1 MEKYTLNEYIE
12 KLREKELLISE
23 NAQEKTRKIH
33 IDNVSYNSL
42 DVTEN
47 TLFVCKGKAFKEEYL
62 DAAIEKGAVAYISEI
77 DYNKTIPGILVND
90 IQKSLS
96 LVSNIYFNYPWK
108 KMNLIGVTGTKG
120 KSTTSYYI
128 KYILDE
134 YLESMKKPGAGIIS
148 SIDTY
153 DGIINEESH
162 ITTPESF
169 ELQVHY
175 ENALKSNITYM
186 VTEVSSQALKYG
198 RLFDVQ
204 FDVGVFLNIS
214 EDHISPI
221 EHTDFEDYFSS
232 KLKFFKQCKH
242 VCVNLES
249 DYRERILDAA
259 KDSKNLITF
268 GFDKKAE
275 VYGYDIK
282 KDGDRLVFKVK
293 TPKFDK
299 EFALTM
305 PGLFNIENA
314 LGAIAAAYSLNIPY
328 EFMYK
333 GLLKARSGG
342 RMEKYE
348 SHDGEK
354 IVIVDYAHNK
364 LSFTKLYE
372 STKEEYKGRNI
383 VTVFGCPGGKAFT
396 RRENLGTLAGKY
408 SHEIILTEE
417 DPGEEPVIDICEDI
431 ANHVKVYNDNFKIIE
446 AREEAIRDSIF
457 LSQPHSIILLTG
469 KGRETRQKIGKEYV
483 PCPSDVDFVLQYL
496 KEYDE
501 REKEAAITRI

>member
-1 MEKYTLNEYIE
+1 MEKYNLNEYIK
-12 KLREKELLISE
+12 KLQEKEQSV
-23 NAQEKTRKIH
+23 KTEEDKDFAKIF
-33 IDNVSYNSL
+33 IDNLSYNSL
-42 DVTEN
+42 DVTNN

-62 DAAIEKGAVAYISEI
+62 DAAIKKGAVAYISET
-77 DYNKTIPGILVND
+77 DYHKNIPCVLVND

-96 LVSNIYFNYPWK
+96 LVSNVYFNYPWK
-108 KMNLIGVTGTKG
+108 NMKLIGVTGTKG

-134 YLESMKKPGAGIIS
+134 YLKSMNKPEAGIIS
-148 SIDTY
+148 SIDTF

-169 ELQVHY
+169 DLQKHY
-175 ENALKSNITYM
+175 DNALKSNITYM

-198 RLFDVQ
+198 RLFDVE

-221 EHTDFEDYFSS
+221 EHADFEDYFSS

-242 VCVNLES
+242 ACVNLES
-249 DYRERILDAA
+249 DFAERILDAA
-259 KDSKNLITF
+259 KNSENLITF
-268 GFDKKAE
+268 GFNKKAK
-275 VYGYDIK
+275 VYGYDVR
-282 KDGDRLVFKVK
+282 KDGDKLAFNVK

-314 LGAIAAAYSLNIPY
+314 LGAIGAAYALNIPY
-328 EFMYK
+328 EFMYS

-348 SHDGEK
+348 SQDGEK

-396 RRENLGTLAGKY
+396 RRENLGTLAGQH
-408 SHEIILTEE
+408 SDEIILTEE
-417 DPGEEPVIDICEDI
+417 DPGEEPVIDICKDI
-431 ANHVKVYNDNFKIIE
+431 AKHVKVHNDNCKIIE
-446 AREEAIRDSIF
+446 DREEAIKDSIF
-457 LSQPHSIILLTG
+457 LSKPHSIILLTG

-501 REKEAAITRI
+501 REKEAAITKM

>member
-1 MEKYTLNEYIE
+1 MKKYTLNEYIE
-12 KLREKELLISE
+12 KLQEKGLLISE
-23 NAQEKTRKIH
+23 NAQEKTRKRH
-33 IDNVSYNSL
+33 IDNVSYSSMN
-42 DVTEN
+42 VTTN
-47 TLFVCKGKAFKEEYL
+47 TLFICKGKAFKVEYL
-62 DAAIEKGAVAYISEI
+62 DAAIVKGAVAYISEI
-77 DYNKTIPGILVND
+77 NYNKTIPCILVND

-134 YLESMKKPGAGIIS
+134 YLESIVKPQAGIIS

-153 DGIINEESH
+153 DGMINEESH

-175 ENALKSNITYM
+175 DNALKSNITYM
-186 VTEVSSQALKYG
+186 ITEVSSQALKYG

-221 EHTDFEDYFSS
+221 EHADFEDYVSS
-232 KLKFFKQCKH
+232 KLNFFKQCIH
-242 VCVNLES
+242 ACVNLES
-249 DYRERILDAA
+249 DFAERILDAA
-259 KDSKNLITF
+259 KDSKDLITF
-268 GFDKKAE
+268 GFNKKAQ
-275 VYGYDIK
+275 VYGYDIR
-282 KDGDRLVFKVK
+282 KDGDKLVFNVK
-293 TPKFDK
+293 TPKFDR

-314 LGAIAAAYSLNIPY
+314 LGAIAAVYALNIPY
-328 EFMYK
+328 EFMYR

-342 RMEKYE
+342 RMEKFE

-372 STKEEYKGRNI
+372 STKEEYRGRNI

-396 RRENLGTLAGKY
+396 RRENLGTLAGMH
-408 SHEIILTEE
+408 SDEIILTEE
-417 DPGEEPVIDICEDI
+417 DPGEEPVINICKDI
-431 ANHVKVYNDNFKIIE
+431 ASYIKVYNNNFKIIE
-446 AREEAIRDSIF
+446 DRGEAIKDSIF
-457 LSQPHSIILLTG
+457 LSKPHSIILLTG

-483 PCPSDVDFVLQYL
+483 PCPSDVDFVLRYL